1 MIAGAAG
8 AGGAAL
14 AAFAT
19 SLGLLRQAKIQGDHV
34 HQQWLRTQQQI
45 AYEELLTATDR
56 AEAACQDAIKAVQ
69 SSRGLPEPPQSLRP
83 TLEEV
88 MVQNS
93 ALASAVHRVT
103 LLSEPVGEC
112 ASELHA
118 IALVLASAT
127 SRACSE
133 MLAAR
138 DSPAHMD
145 EVLEARIALTRA
157 RKTFLERARLMLRGT

>member
-45 AYEELLTATDR
+45 AYEELLTAADR
-56 AEAACQDAIKAVQ
+56 AETACQEAFKAVQ
-69 SSRGLPEPPQSLRP
+69 SSRGLPEPPQPLRH
-83 TLEEV
+83 TLEEI

-112 ASELHA
+112 ASRLYDV
-118 IALVLASAT
+118 ALELASTT
-127 SRACSE
+127 SLACSE
-133 MLAAR
+133 MLAAP
-138 DSPAHMD
+138 DSPAHTD
-145 EVLEARIALTRA
+145 AVLEARVELTRA
-157 RKTFLERARLMLRGT
+157 RKAFLERARLMLRGA